1 MILSRSVYW
10 LMISLVVMSILS
22 ITIAILVGS
31 VSLSISDVY
40 QAIFHS
46 SQNSQ
51 SLILQLRFERAL
63 SAFVTGGLLA
73 MTGALMQVLVRNP
86 LADPYIL
93 GVSGGASVAAL
104 IAILMGLPLI
114 VLTTS
119 AFVGAI
125 FAMLLVFSLSRGV
138 KNSNWNPTRLLLTG
152 VVLASGWAAI
162 ISFILTFSPNNKL
175 HSMLFWLMGDL
186 SYSHTPLLGFIVL
199 LLALILSLFLARS
212 LNVLIRGE
220 QFAQTLGVNT
230 QRLQWKLLLLASLC
244 TAMAVTQAGS
254 IGFIGLIVPHL
265 IRLTG
270 THDHRILLPASVL
283 CGGSLL
289 TLADTL
295 SRSLFSPIQIPVGI
309 VTALIGIPI
318 FLYLLQRN
326 TENR

>member
-1 MILSRSVYW
+1 MKQNHSHYW
-10 LMISLVVMSILS
+10 LMVSLIVVTIVSLV
-22 ITIAILVGS
+22 IAILSGS
-31 VSLSISDVY
+31 VSLSLFDIYHSFISSKESN
-40 QAIFHS
+40 H
-46 SQNSQ
+46 
-51 SLILQLRFERAL
+51 SLILQLRLERAL

-104 IAILMGLPLI
+104 IAILIGLPLI
-114 VLTTS
+114 ALTTV
-119 AFVGAI
+119 AFAGAI
-125 FAMLLVFSLSRGV
+125 LAMMLVFILSRGL

-152 VVLASGWAAI
+152 VVLASGWGAI

-186 SYSHTPLLGFIVL
+186 SYSHTPILGFVIL
-199 LLALILSLFLARS
+199 LFALILSLFLARS

-230 QRLQWKLLLLASLC
+230 QQLQWKLLLLASLC

-270 THDHRILLPASVL
+270 MHDHRILLPASVL

-295 SRSLFSPIQIPVGI
+295 SRSLFSPVQIPVGI
-309 VTALIGIPI
+309 VTAFIGIPI
-318 FLYLLQRN
+318 FLYLLRHN

>member
-1 MILSRSVYW
+1 MILSRSIYW

-31 VSLSISDVY
+31 VSLSISDIY
-40 QAIFHS
+40 QTIFHS

-114 VLTTS
+114 ILTTS
-119 AFVGAI
+119 AFFGAI

-186 SYSHTPLLGFIVL
+186 SYSHTPFLGFIVL

>member
-1 MILSRSVYW
+1 MILSRSIYW

-186 SYSHTPLLGFIVL
+186 SYSHTPFLGFIVL

-270 THDHRILLPASVL
+270 MNDHRILLPASVL

>member
-1 MILSRSVYW
+1 MILSRSIYW

-104 IAILMGLPLI
+104 IAILLGLPLI

-186 SYSHTPLLGFIVL
+186 SYSHTPFLGFIVL

-270 THDHRILLPASVL
+270 MNDHRILLPASVL